1 MLLSFGHMYVP
12 DPPLLQPVGWEMSF
26 ILVYVNDTILLGG
39 FSDKHI
45 SPQSAS
51 ISYTGSS
58 SQFQSAFFEIIMF
71 QDVLLLQIQDT
82 LNMIITMTII
92 GR

>member
-26 ILVYVNDTILLGG
+26 ILMYVNDTILLGG

-45 SPQSAS
+45 SPQSTS
-51 ISYTGSS
+51 ISYMGSS
-58 SQFQSAFFEIIMF
+58 SQLPMCFFRNHN
-71 QDVLLLQIQDT
+71 V
-82 LNMIITMTII
+82 
-92 GR
+92 